1 MNKVNE
7 LNEMIDRSGHK
18 ITYDEYCKRIL
29 SNKQILARIIKECV
43 SEFHDMPLAEIPD
56 YIVSDPTTSINDD
69 KTIDKIYGMN
79 PEDTSIFGAKII
91 FDIIVGIRLP
101 DSHEKE
107 NIGLILNI
115 EAQANSNT
123 HYPLL
128 SRAIYYCS
136 RLLARQKNRP
146 DGFQHSD
153 FQHLKKVYSIWI
165 VMNSKKATEGVM
177 NQYAISETCL
187 KGVCHF
193 AKEEYDKLAIIMI
206 YPKSN
211 YDMNDDKY
219 DLMELLHILFKAD
232 MTAQEKKCQLE
243 KNYGIMMTKKTERE
257 VEGMCNLSQIHVDA
271 GLKRGLAKGRR
282 EGRKE
287 GLAEGMAKGIEKGR
301 AVGHDEGFT
310 EGMIKNVITI
320 MRKTNQTADQV
331 MDLLDIDKSL
341 RPQIIRFIKQQ
352 NQ

>member
-193 AKEEYDKLAIIMI
+193 AKETYDKLAIIMI

-219 DLMELLHILFKAD
+219 DLMELLHILFKAEIS
-232 MTAQEKKCQLE
+232 AKEKKCQLE

-257 VEGMCNLSQIHVDA
+257 VEGMCNLS
-271 GLKRGLAKGRR
+271 
-282 EGRKE
+282 
-287 GLAEGMAKGIEKGR
+287 
-301 AVGHDEGFT
+301 
-310 EGMIKNVITI
+310 
-320 MRKTNQTADQV
+320 
-331 MDLLDIDKSL
+331 
-341 RPQIIRFIKQQ
+341 
-352 NQ
+352 

>member
-1 MNKVNE
+1 
-7 LNEMIDRSGHK
+7 MIDRNGHK
-18 ITYDEYCKRIL
+18 LTYDEYCKRIL

-79 PEDTSIFGAKII
+79 PEDTSVFSAKII

-115 EAQANSNT
+115 EAQANSNR

-153 FQHLKKVYSIWI
+153 FQHLKRSIR
-165 VMNSKKATEGVM
+165 
-177 NQYAISETCL
+177 
-187 KGVCHF
+187 
-193 AKEEYDKLAIIMI
+193 
-206 YPKSN
+206 
-211 YDMNDDKY
+211 
-219 DLMELLHILFKAD
+219 
-232 MTAQEKKCQLE
+232 
-243 KNYGIMMTKKTERE
+243 YG
-257 VEGMCNLSQIHVDA
+257 L
-271 GLKRGLAKGRR
+271 
-282 EGRKE
+282 
-287 GLAEGMAKGIEKGR
+287 
-301 AVGHDEGFT
+301 
-310 EGMIKNVITI
+310 
-320 MRKTNQTADQV
+320 
-331 MDLLDIDKSL
+331 
-341 RPQIIRFIKQQ
+341 
-352 NQ
+352 

>member
-1 MNKVNE
+1 MKSMNKVNE

-56 YIVSDPTTSINDD
+56 YIVSDPATSINVD
-69 KTIDKIYGMN
+69 KAVDKIYGMN
-79 PEDTSIFGAKII
+79 PEDTSVFGAKII

-115 EAQANSNT
+115 EAQANSNR

-153 FQHLKKVYSIWI
+153 FQNLKKVYSIWI
-165 VMNSKKATEGVM
+165 VMNSNKATEGVM
-177 NQYAISETCL
+177 NQYSISETCL
-187 KGVCHF
+187 KRACISLKKH
-193 AKEEYDKLAIIMI
+193 MI
-206 YPKSN
+206 SW
-211 YDMNDDKY
+211 
-219 DLMELLHILFKAD
+219 
-232 MTAQEKKCQLE
+232 Q
-243 KNYGIMMTKKTERE
+243 
-257 VEGMCNLSQIHVDA
+257 S
-271 GLKRGLAKGRR
+271 
-282 EGRKE
+282 
-287 GLAEGMAKGIEKGR
+287 
-301 AVGHDEGFT
+301 
-310 EGMIKNVITI
+310 
-320 MRKTNQTADQV
+320 
-331 MDLLDIDKSL
+331 S
-341 RPQIIRFIKQQ
+341 
-352 NQ
+352 

>member
-7 LNEMIDRSGHK
+7 LNEMIDCSGHK
-18 ITYDEYCKRIL
+18 LTYDEHCKRIL

-43 SEFHDMPLAEIPD
+43 SEFHDIPLAEIPD
-56 YIVSDPTTSINDD
+56 YIVSDPATSINID
-69 KTIDKIYGMN
+69 KAVDKIYGMN
-79 PEDTSIFGAKII
+79 PEDTSVFGAKII

-101 DSHEKE
+101 NSSKKE

-115 EAQANSNT
+115 EAQANSNR

-136 RLLARQKNRP
+136 RLLARQKHRP

-153 FQHLKKVYSIWI
+153 FQYLKKVYSIWI

-177 NQYAISETCL
+177 NQYSINETCL
-187 KGVCHF
+187 KRACHF
-193 AKEEYDKLAIIMI
+193 PKETYDKLTIIMI
-206 YPKSN
+206 YPKSK

-243 KNYGIMMTKKTERE
+243 KNYGIMMTKKTEWE
-257 VEGMCNLSQIHVDA
+257 VEGMCNLSQIHVDT
-271 GLKRGLAKGRR
+271 GLKRGLA

-287 GLAEGMAKGIEKGR
+287 GL
-301 AVGHDEGFT
+301 T
-310 EGMIKNVITI
+310 EGLAILSKVIDNI
-320 MRKTNQTADQV
+320 MKKTNQTADEV
-331 MDLLDIDKSL
+331 MEMLDIDESH
-341 RPQIIRFIKQQ
+341 RPEITQLINAQVTKTEI
-352 NQ
+352 

>member
-1 MNKVNE
+1 MIKVNE
-7 LNEMIDRSGHK
+7 LNEMIDRNDRP

-29 SNKQILARIIKECV
+29 CDKQILSRIIKECV
-43 SEFHDMPLAEIPD
+43 SEFHDIPLAEIPN
-56 YIVSDPTTSINDD
+56 YIENDPAMNENID
-69 KTIDKIYGMN
+69 KANDKIYGMN
-79 PEDTSIFGAKII
+79 TEDISVHGAKII

-101 DSHEKE
+101 DSPNKD

-123 HYPLL
+123 PYPLL
-128 SRAIYYCS
+128 NRAIYYSS

-153 FQHLKKVYSIWI
+153 FQNLKKVYSIWI

-177 NQYAISETCL
+177 NQYEIRETCL
-187 KGVCHF
+187 RRASHF
-193 AKEEYDKLAIIMI
+193 PKETYDKLAIIMI
-206 YPKSN
+206 YPKSK

-232 MTAQEKKCQLE
+232 MTAKEKKCQLE

-271 GLKRGLAKGRR
+271 GRKEGLAKGRK

-287 GLAEGMAKGIEKGR
+287 GLAEGLAILSKIINNMMK
-301 AVGHDEGFT
+301 
-310 EGMIKNVITI
+310 
-320 MRKTNQTADQV
+320 KTNQTADEV
-331 MDLLDIDKSL
+331 MKILDIDKELQPEISKL
-341 RPQIIRFIKQQ
+341 MNTQNDIKYKHLK
-352 NQ
+352 